1 MFSMDK
7 RKNKKISSVLTD
19 RERVFVGEYI
29 ISLSSKDAAEKA
41 GYSKGTAATIAS
53 TWVSDPKKKPRV
65 YKAIEEAMR
74 KREHRTEVTQDRV
87 LLELARIGF
96 ASGKNI
102 VDKKDSIKSLHD
114 MDDDT
119 AAAIASI
126 EIEEIFA
133 GSGAERRRVGHKK
146 KVRFWNKNDALNTI
160 AKHLGMLKEKMELT
174 GKDGNPLVPS
184 SIDLIVN
191 FVKSKSTEEKGK

>member
-1 MFSMDK
+1 MDK

-19 RERVFVGEYI
+19 REKVFVGEYI

-65 YKAIEEAMR
+65 YKAIEEAMK
-74 KREHRTEVTQDRV
+74 KREHRTEVKQDRV
-87 LLELARIGF
+87 LLELSRIGF
-96 ASGKNI
+96 ASI
-102 VDKKDSIKSLHD
+102 KDAFDENNNLKEIKDL
-114 MDDDT
+114 DDDV
-119 AAAIASI
+119 AAAISSI
-126 EIEEIFA
+126 EIEDLFD
-133 GSGAERRRVGHKK
+133 GRGADRTHIGYTKK
-146 KVRFWNKNDALNTI
+146 IKFWNKNDALNTI

-191 FVKSKSTEEKGK
+191 FVKSKAEKEKE

>member
-1 MFSMDK
+1 MDK

-65 YKAIEEAMR
+65 YKAIEEAMK
-74 KREHRTEVTQDRV
+74 KREHRTEVKQDRV

-96 ASGKNI
+96 ASI
-102 VDKKDSIKSLHD
+102 KDAFDENNNLKEIKDL
-114 MDDDT
+114 DDDV
-119 AAAIASI
+119 AAAISSI
-126 EIEEIFA
+126 EIEDLFD
-133 GSGAERRRVGHKK
+133 GRGADRTHIGYTKK
-146 KVRFWNKNDALNTI
+146 IKFWNKNDALNTI

-191 FVKSKSTEEKGK
+191 FVKSKAEKEKE

>member
-65 YKAIEEAMR
+65 YKAIEEAMK
-74 KREHRTEVTQDRV
+74 KREHRTEVKQDRV

-96 ASGKNI
+96 ASI
-102 VDKKDSIKSLHD
+102 KDAFDENNNLKEIKDL
-114 MDDDT
+114 DDDV
-119 AAAIASI
+119 AAAISSI
-126 EIEEIFA
+126 EIEDLFD
-133 GSGAERRRVGHKK
+133 GRGADRTHIGYTKK
-146 KVRFWNKNDALNTI
+146 IKFWNKNDALNTI

-191 FVKSKSTEEKGK
+191 FVKSKAEKEKE

>member
-19 RERVFVGEYI
+19 REKVFVGEYI

-96 ASGKNI
+96 ASI
-102 VDKKDSIKSLHD
+102 KDAFDENNNLKEIKDL
-114 MDDDT
+114 DDDV
-119 AAAIASI
+119 AAAISSI
-126 EIEEIFA
+126 EIEDLFD
-133 GSGAERRRVGHKK
+133 GRGADRTHIGYTKK
-146 KVRFWNKNDALNTI
+146 IKFWNKNDALNTI

-191 FVKSKSTEEKGK
+191 FVKSKAEKEKE